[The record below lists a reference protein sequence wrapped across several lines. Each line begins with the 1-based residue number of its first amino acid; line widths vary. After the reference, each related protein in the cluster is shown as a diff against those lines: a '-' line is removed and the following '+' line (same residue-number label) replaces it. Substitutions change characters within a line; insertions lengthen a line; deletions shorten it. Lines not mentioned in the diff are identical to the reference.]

1 MSEGDLGKVGTDPLF
16 LGLTRPALIF
26 GVSFIYFGLNVM
38 GSVMYFVVM
47 SDFSIF
53 PVSLLVHLFGMGL
66 NKKEPLAVEIMMTK
80 MQKCNKCRNK
90 MFYGGLSS
98 YSIF

>member
-1 MSEGDLGKVGTDPLF
+1 MSESDLGNVGVDPLF

-26 GVSFIYFGLNVM
+26 GVSFLYFGLHIM
-38 GSVMYFVVM
+38 GSVMYFVIM
-47 SDFSIF
+47 SDFKIF
-53 PVSLLVHLFGMGL
+53 PVSILVHVFGMGL

-80 MQKCNKCRNK
+80 LQRCNKCKNK
-90 MFYGGLSS
+90 LFYGGLSS